1 MTDDGPSP
9 AARIVRTRP
18 YGAGVLLGAGV
29 MAAIDEI
36 VFHQILAWHHF
47 YDRDTSEIGLIS
59 DGLLHA
65 ASLFALVGG
74 FFLLFDAR
82 RRGTLRPRVAWAGFL
97 VGLGGFQLWDGIA
110 DHKVLRVHQ
119 IRYGVDV
126 LPYDIA
132 WIAAGAVL
140 LAWGITVTALLIRR
154 QRVSAGRI
162 R

>member
-1 MTDDGPSP
+1 MTDDQPS
-9 AARIVRTRP
+9 AAPRIVRTRP

-29 MAAIDEI
+29 MAAVDEI

-47 YDRDTSEIGLIS
+47 YDRDTSDIGLLS

-74 FFLLFDAR
+74 FFLLLDAR
-82 RRGTLRPRVAWAGFL
+82 RRGALRIRVAGAGFL
-97 VGLGGFQLWDGIA
+97 VGLGGFQLWDGLV

-132 WIAAGAVL
+132 WVAAGAVL
-140 LAWGITVTALLIRR
+140 LAAGGIATVLVVRAERR
-154 QRVSAGRI
+154 RSGRS
-162 R
+162 